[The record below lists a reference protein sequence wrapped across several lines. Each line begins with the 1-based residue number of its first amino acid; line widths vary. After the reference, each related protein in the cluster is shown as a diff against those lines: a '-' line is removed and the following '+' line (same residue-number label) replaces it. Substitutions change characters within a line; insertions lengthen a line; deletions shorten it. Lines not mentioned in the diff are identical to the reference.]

1 MYKIFIMAY
10 KKSIWILFVFLWG
23 TFLVNAQIFNENTYK
38 LSKVLD
44 WIDSYYVDSVDQ
56 DELIE
61 KTITYI
67 LKELDPHSTYIS
79 KEEVQRMNEPL
90 EGEFEGIGI
99 SFNILYDTLYVISPI
114 SGGPSEKVG
123 IQAGDRIIEIDG
135 ENVAGIGL
143 TNSDVFSKLR
153 GKKGTKVDVSIMRRD
168 NKKLVDYTITR
179 DKIPIFSVDASYMID
194 DETGYIK
201 VNRFASTTLDEF
213 QKATE
218 KLKEQNVKNLI
229 LDLQGNGG
237 GYLDMA
243 VKLADEFLSEDKLIV
258 YTDGINSSRREY
270 KATEKGSFEKGKVVV
285 LMDEGSAS
293 ASEIV
298 AGALQDWDRAVII
311 GRRSFGKGL
320 VQRQLMLPDG
330 AMLRLTI
337 ARYYTPTGRLIQ
349 KPYNEGYD
357 AYVNDLSERNL
368 HGEFFS
374 QDSIQLPD
382 SLKYYTLEK
391 RRTVYGGGGIMP
403 NIFVPIDTSD
413 YSDYYR
419 DLIRTGVLYRFSL
432 NYVDKNRKNILS
444 KYKTFENF
452 NENFSMD
459 EKQYE
464 SLFKFAQKEGI
475 NVDEEGI
482 EISKEKI
489 SSLYKAYLVRDI
501 WDSSNFFEVLNEES
515 MAFQKA
521 MFVINNWD
529 KTLAELDKD

>member
-1 MYKIFIMAY
+1 MVCRKCI
-10 KKSIWILFVFLWG
+10 ILFFLSLWG
-23 TFLVNAQIFNENTYK
+23 IFTVKAQLFNENTYK

-56 DELIE
+56 DEIVE

-123 IQAGDRIIEIDG
+123 IMAG
-135 ENVAGIGL
+135 VGL

-153 GKKGTKVDVSIMRRD
+153 GKKGTKVDISIQRRD
-168 NKKLVDYTITR
+168 YNKPLDFTITR
-179 DKIPIFSVDASYMID
+179 DKIPIFSVDASYMVD
-194 DETGYIK
+194 DKTGYIK
-201 VNRFASTTLDEF
+201 INRFASTTLEEF
-213 QKATE
+213 EEATQ

-243 VKLADEFLSEDKLIV
+243 VKLADEFLEEDKLIV

-270 KATEKGSFEKGKVVV
+270 KSTEKGDFEKGKIVI
-285 LMDEGSAS
+285 LLDEGSAS

-330 AMLRLTI
+330 SMLRLTI

-349 KPYNEGYD
+349 KPYDDGYD
-357 AYVNDLSERNL
+357 EYVSDLTKRDL
-368 HGEFFS
+368 RGEFFS
-374 QDSIQLPD
+374 PDSITLPD
-382 SLKYYTLEK
+382 SLKYFTLEK
-391 RRTVYGGGGIMP
+391 KRTVYGGGGIMP

-419 DLIRTGVLYRFSL
+419 DLIRTGILYRFSL
-432 NYVDKNRKNILS
+432 QYVDSNRKKIIS
-444 KYKTFENF
+444 KYKNFENF
-452 NENFSMD
+452 KENFIMD
-459 EKQYE
+459 DNQYNA
-464 SLFKFAQKEGI
+464 LYDFALKEGVKVEENEI
-475 NVDEEGI
+475 N
-482 EISKEKI
+482 ISKEKI
-489 SSLYKAYLVRDI
+489 LSLFKAYVVRDI
-501 WDSSNFFEVLNEES
+501 WDSSNFFEVLNEDS
-515 MAFQKA
+515 NAFRKA
-521 MFVINNWD
+521 LSVINNWD
-529 KTLAELDKD
+529 KTLAELDKK